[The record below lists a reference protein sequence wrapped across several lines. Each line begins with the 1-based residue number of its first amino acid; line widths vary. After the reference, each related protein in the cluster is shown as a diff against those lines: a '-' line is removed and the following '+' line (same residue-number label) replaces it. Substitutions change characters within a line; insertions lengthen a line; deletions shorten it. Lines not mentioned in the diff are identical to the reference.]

1 MTLNLNVFYAEA
13 EEAGSGVDLLLPA
26 TSELVAGVAAFAI
39 VFFFVWKWAL
49 PALNTTLEE
58 RAASIEG
65 QIEAAEA
72 TKAEAESTK
81 AEYAKLVSDANSE
94 VQKIIDEGKA
104 AAEKVKEE
112 IIDQARQDAEAIVEK
127 AKSDS
132 EAEKERLS
140 SEISSQVADLSLAIS
155 QKVAASMSQKDQQD
169 LIDKFIKDM
178 EISS

>member
-1 MTLNLNVFYAEA
+1 MSKFFESCSD
-13 EEAGSGVDLLLPA
+13 EEGPYTICYFSLELPCHDVKLDLIYLKTIP
-26 TSELVAGVAAFAI
+26 
-39 VFFFVWKWAL
+39 
-49 PALNTTLEE
+49 
-58 RAASIEG
+58 
-65 QIEAAEA
+65 
-72 TKAEAESTK
+72 
-81 AEYAKLVSDANSE
+81 SE

-112 IIDQARQDAEAIVEK
+112 IIYQARQDAEAIVEK

-155 QKVAASMSQKDQQD
+155 QKVAASMSEKDQQD

-178 EISS
+178 ETSS

>member
-1 MTLNLNVFYAEA
+1 MTLNLNIIYAEA

-26 TSELVAGVAAFAI
+26 TSELVAGIAAFAI

-58 RAASIEG
+58 RAKSIEG

-81 AEYAKLVSDANSE
+81 AEYVKLVLDANSE

-112 IIDQARQDAEAIVEK
+112 IIEQARQDAEVIIEK

-132 EAEKERLS
+132 EAEKERLA
-140 SEISSQVADLSLAIS
+140 SEISSQVADLSLVIS
-155 QKVAASMSQKDQQD
+155 EKDQQD

-178 EISS
+178 ETSS

>member
-72 TKAEAESTK
+72 TKAEAE
-81 AEYAKLVSDANSE
+81 
-94 VQKIIDEGKA
+94 
-104 AAEKVKEE
+104 
-112 IIDQARQDAEAIVEK
+112 
-127 AKSDS
+127 
-132 EAEKERLS
+132 
-140 SEISSQVADLSLAIS
+140 
-155 QKVAASMSQKDQQD
+155 
-169 LIDKFIKDM
+169 
-178 EISS
+178 